1 MNNYPN
7 YNNQGPSQR
16 GGGKAPKEPK
26 INNGDWTGIV
36 RTRGNSQGEI
46 RFIPWPNGGGVI
58 HFTLEVEEGYTDSR
72 TGEYKLSKDFI
83 PMSASTNKNLNQAV
97 LTSVQPGM
105 RIHVKGKVKNE
116 SYTDRNNE
124 RRTLLVVQAYAIDF
138 LDNQQQYGPQA
149 GYGQGAPAYGG
160 QPQQGAYPQYG
171 QQFLQQPGAYQQYA
185 PQAAPG
191 YAPQGAPQGGYAPF
205 PQYQPAPAYGQQGPQ
220 PYQQQPA
227 QQMPPYQQA
236 PQQGMQGGAPA
247 GYAQGT
253 PVQQPQYRQPQQ
265 PQPPQQQRQPAAPG
279 VQGAAAP
286 APASSNED
294 MPDFGAGDRMPVH
307 EINV

>member
-7 YNNQGPSQR
+7 YSNQGPSQR

-36 RTRGNSQGEI
+36 RTRGNSQGDI
-46 RFIPWPNGGGVI
+46 RFIQWPNGGGVI

-124 RRTLLVVQAYAIDF
+124 RRTLLVIQAYAIDF

-171 QQFLQQPGAYQQYA
+171 QQFPQQPGAYQQYA
-185 PQAAPG
+185 PQGAPG

-205 PQYQPAPAYGQQGPQ
+205 PQYQPAPAYGQQAPQ

-247 GYAQGT
+247 GYAQGA
-253 PVQQPQYRQPQQ
+253 PVQQQYRQPQQ
-265 PQPPQQQRQPAAPG
+265 PQPPQQQRQPAAQG
-279 VQGAAAP
+279 GQGAAAP
-286 APASSNED
+286 VPASSNED